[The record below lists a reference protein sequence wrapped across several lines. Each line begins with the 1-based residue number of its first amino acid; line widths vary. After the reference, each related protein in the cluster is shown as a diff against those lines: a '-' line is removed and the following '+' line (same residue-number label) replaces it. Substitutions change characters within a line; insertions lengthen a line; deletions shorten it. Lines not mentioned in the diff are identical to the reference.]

1 MIQNFALGVV
11 AFGLLAL
18 PIFLIYICICDM
30 KNDRLKTN
38 GKAKSKQ

>member
-30 KNDRLKTN
+30 KN

>member
-11 AFGLLAL
+11 AFAL

-30 KNDRLKTN
+30 KNGRLKTN
-38 GKAKSKQ
+38 GRAKSEQ